1 MIAQPTKG
9 EGWVDD
15 LGLETPRTAHPPS
28 SRAGGIAPR
37 DTPGRHRLSDAE
49 RHFRALTEAE
59 FSRQVTDLAEAL
71 GWSWCHWRALR
82 NRRGIWQVPVEGP
95 LGEGWPDLFLLR
107 VRDGR
112 RLAVELKRELGDPSL
127 DQLGVLADLA
137 ACGIPAFIWRPSD
150 LGEPI
155 EASAIYGVLR

>member
-1 MIAQPTKG
+1 MNR

-15 LGLETPRTAHPPS
+15 LGLEAPRTATPPS
-28 SRAGGIAPR
+28 SRESGIAPR
-37 DTPGRHRLSDAE
+37 NPRGRRRLSDVE
-49 RHFRALTEAE
+49 RRYRALTEAE

-112 RLAVELKRELGDPSL
+112 RRVVELKRELKDPSPA
-127 DQLGVLADLA
+127 QLAVLADLER
-137 ACGIPAFIWRPSD
+137 CGIPTHVWRPSD
-150 LGEPI
+150 LAEPI
-155 EASAIYGVLR
+155 EASAVYRVLR